1 MNAAG
6 LKPKLLTFKKV
17 LTELN
22 PSVFFVQESKFKDEG
37 KLKLDNYV
45 IFELVRES
53 RDGGGLVLGCVKEL
67 KPVLVRRGNNDIEAM
82 SVDIFVRTMS
92 IRCCVAYGCQESS
105 LVEKK
110 EAFWNF
116 IEEEV
121 ESAWNS
127 GSGFILQ
134 FDGNLWAGPELIPG
148 DPRKQNKNGKLFQEF
163 LDRNPNMHVVN
174 ALP

>member
-1 MNAAG
+1 M
-6 LKPKLLTFKKV
+6 
-17 LTELN
+17 
-22 PSVFFVQESKFKDEG
+22 
-37 KLKLDNYV
+37 
-45 IFELVRES
+45 
-53 RDGGGLVLGCVKEL
+53 LGCVKEL
-67 KPVLVRRGNNDIEAM
+67 KPVLVRKGNNDIEAM

-110 EAFWNF
+110 EAFWKF

-134 FDGNLWAGPELIPG
+134 FDGNLWAGPEFIPG
-148 DPRKQNKNGKLFQEF
+148 DPRQQNKNGKLFQEF
-163 LDRNPNMHVVN
+163 LNRNLQASPPTPQKSYPKFRNPRTTFEIFKKNCKKNLKRPSQVASGGLRILLGVN
-174 ALP
+174 ISFFCENKPPVKFQNSN